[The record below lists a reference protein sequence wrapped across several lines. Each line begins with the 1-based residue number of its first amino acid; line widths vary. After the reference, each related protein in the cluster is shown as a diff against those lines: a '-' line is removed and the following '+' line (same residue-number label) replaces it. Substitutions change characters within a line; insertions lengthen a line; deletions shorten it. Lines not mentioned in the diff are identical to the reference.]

1 MILQELRVKNPGLPL
16 YGTDSR
22 EFAEYGR
29 RVTDMHVGE
38 IIEAAKDIPF
48 PAQGSAYE
56 ASVPSLEALSGA
68 DEIRK
73 RCFGELP
80 IQVGYCYG
88 YNRILNAWEWH
99 SSSEINIA
107 VTDLVLILAKRSRLK
122 DGRINSSEAEAFL
135 LRAGETVEIYA
146 TSLHFCPCQVEIEG
160 FGCVVALPAGTNLP
174 LEEPAEEPLLFR
186 KNKWLIAHEE
196 NQGLIGRG
204 AVPGIYGVNFEIQ
217 YA

>member
-1 MILQELRVKNPGLPL
+1 MILQELRKKNPGLPL
-16 YGTDSR
+16 FGTDSR

-48 PAQGSAYE
+48 PAQESAYE

-68 DEIRK
+68 KEIRK
-73 RCFGELP
+73 RCFGELT
-80 IQVGYCYG
+80 IQVGYCNG

-99 SSSEINIA
+99 TSSEINIA
-107 VTDLVLILAKRSRLK
+107 VTDLVLILAKRSRLQ

-146 TSLHFCPCQVEIEG
+146 TSLHFCPCQVEKEG
-160 FGCVVALPAGTNLP
+160 FGCVVALPVGTNLP
-174 LEEPAEEPLLFR
+174 LEEPAEDPLLFR

-196 NQGLIGRG
+196 NCELIGRG
-204 AVPGIYGVNFEIQ
+204 AVPGICGVNLKIR
-217 YA
+217 

>member
-1 MILQELRVKNPGLPL
+1 MQELREKNPELPL
-16 YGTDSR
+16 FGTDSR

-29 RVTDMHVGE
+29 RVTGIHGE
-38 IIEAAKDIPF
+38 ELIKAAENIRF
-48 PAQGSAYE
+48 PDGGSAYE
-56 ASVPSLEALSGA
+56 PSVPAFEALSA
-68 DEIRK
+68 AEEIRK

-99 SSSEINIA
+99 TSSEINIA
-107 VTDLVLILAKRSRLK
+107 VTDLVLILAKRSRLQ
-122 DGRINSSEAEAFL
+122 DGRINSSEAKAFF

-146 TSLHFCPCQVEIEG
+146 TSLHFCPCQVEEKG

-174 LEEPAEEPLLFR
+174 LEEPAEDPLLFR

-204 AVPGIYGVNFEIQ
+204 AVPGIYGVNLEIQ
-217 YA
+217 YV